1 MQFRR
6 RMPPL
11 REWRLP
17 RWRLPNLPDI
27 ERDQAL
33 RWAFWLAVAGLTG
46 YLIAALFVF
55 PSPLI
60 PRHLVVPRVLGLPL
74 AEARRDIA
82 AARLGTIDNGSEPHY
97 SAPIGTVIWQDPPPG
112 LVAPANLR
120 VALVVSAGPPRVPV
134 PDVAGLD
141 VELARR
147 LITAAGL
154 TVGQVEQVQAAVPTG
169 LAMMTRPP
177 AATTVAPGTRVA
189 LVVSRGAPTISV
201 PDLMGLSPVDARVRL
216 EEAGLELGG
225 VTRRR
230 TSGATPG
237 TIIAQRPAA
246 ATLAA
251 PGTLVDI
258 IVARSQQ

>member
-1 MQFRR
+1 MEFRR

-17 RWRLPNLPDI
+17 RWRLPRLPAI

-33 RWAFWLAVAGLTG
+33 RWAFWLAVAGVTG
-46 YLIAALFVF
+46 YLIAALLLF
-55 PSPLI
+55 PAPLI
-60 PRHLVVPRVLGLPL
+60 PHRQVVPRVLGLPL

-112 LVAPANLR
+112 LEAPANLR

-147 LITAAGL
+147 LISAAGL
-154 TVGQVEQVQAAVPTG
+154 TVGQVEAVQAAVPTG

-177 AATTVAPGTRVA
+177 AATAVAPGTRVG

-216 EEAGLELGG
+216 EQAGLELGG

-258 IVARSQQ
+258 IVARSPQ

>member
-11 REWRLP
+11 HEWRWPQWRLP
-17 RWRLPNLPDI
+17 RLPDI
-27 ERDQAL
+27 EREQAL
-33 RWAFWLAVAGLTG
+33 RWAFWLFVAGLTG

-55 PSPLI
+55 PAPLI
-60 PRHLVVPRVLGLPL
+60 PRHQVVPRVLGLPL
-74 AEARRDIA
+74 TEARRNIA

-112 LVAPANLR
+112 LEAPANLG
-120 VALVVSAGPPRVPV
+120 VALVVSAGPPRVAV

-147 LITAAGL
+147 LIVAAGL
-154 TVGQVEQVQAAVPTG
+154 TVGQVETVQAAVPTG
-169 LAMMTRPP
+169 LAMATRPP
-177 AATTVAPGTRVA
+177 AATTVAPGSRVA
-189 LVVSRGAPTISV
+189 LVVSRGAPTIAV
-201 PDLMGLSPVDARVRL
+201 PDLLGLSAVDARVRL

-230 TSGATPG
+230 TPGTAPG
-237 TIIAQRPAA
+237 TIIAQRPAS

-251 PGTLVDI
+251 PGTLVEI
-258 IVARSQQ
+258 VVARSP